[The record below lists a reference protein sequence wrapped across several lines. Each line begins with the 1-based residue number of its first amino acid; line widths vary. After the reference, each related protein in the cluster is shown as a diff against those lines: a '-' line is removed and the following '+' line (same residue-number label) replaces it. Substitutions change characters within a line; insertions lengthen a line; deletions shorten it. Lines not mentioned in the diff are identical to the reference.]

1 MASRHRFV
9 VNGRERTVVID
20 DASDR
25 TTVAI
30 DDGEPIEVDATT
42 SGVPGWFSLVIGGTP
57 ARAHVLRR
65 GQGFE
70 VAVGGRR
77 FEVLPA
83 TAGGRGRGVIGGA
96 DDPVGKVTAPL
107 AGVVVSVDV
116 AVGDQ
121 IEPGQLLCTL
131 EAMKMQNE
139 VHATR
144 AGAITAVHCTQGAR
158 VERGELLIEYAA
170 DEQAG
175 RSAVERASRGL

>member
-20 DASDR
+20 QAGER

-30 DDGEPIEVDATT
+30 DDGEPVEVDATT
-42 SGVPGWFSLVIGGTP
+42 SGVPGSFSLVIGGAP

-77 FEVLPA
+77 FEMLPA
-83 TAGGRGRGVIGGA
+83 AAGGRGRGVIGGA
-96 DDPVGKVTAPL
+96 DDPVGKITAPL
-107 AGVVVSVDV
+107 AGVVVSVNV
-116 AVGDQ
+116 AVGDR

-144 AGAITAVHCTQGAR
+144 AGVVTALHCTQGAR
-158 VERGELLIEYAA
+158 VERGEFLLEYDA
-170 DEQAG
+170 DE
-175 RSAVERASRGL
+175 